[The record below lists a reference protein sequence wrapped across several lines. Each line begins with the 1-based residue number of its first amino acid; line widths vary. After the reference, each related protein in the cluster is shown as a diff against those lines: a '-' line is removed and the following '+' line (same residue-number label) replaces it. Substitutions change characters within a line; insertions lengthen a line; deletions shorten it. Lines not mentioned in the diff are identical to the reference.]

1 MIKGIGIDV
10 VDVKRIERLSEKLD
24 ERFVKRIFTDE
35 EIKYC
40 NGRKANK
47 FQHFAGRFASK
58 EAFLKA
64 IGVGLF
70 KGYKLKDIEIRNEKS
85 GQPYIVRNEKIDE
98 VLNKLNATNIYITI
112 THIKEVSVA
121 TVIIE

>member
-10 VDVKRIERLSEKLD
+10 VDVKRIEKIAGRLDNKFLN
-24 ERFVKRIFTDE
+24 RVFTEE

-40 NGRKANK
+40 LSKKNK

-64 IGVGLF
+64 IGIGLF
-70 KGYKLKDIEIRNEKS
+70 KGYQLKDIEIRNEKS
-85 GQPYIVRNEKIDE
+85 GKPFIVKNEKIQN
-98 VLNKLNATNIYITI
+98 VLTKMKAENIYISI
-112 THIKEVSVA
+112 THIKEVSVS

>member
-10 VDVKRIERLSEKLD
+10 VDVKRIEKIAARLD
-24 ERFVKRIFTDE
+24 EKFLNRVFTEE

-40 NGRKANK
+40 LSKKNK

-64 IGVGLF
+64 IGIGLF
-70 KGYKLKDIEIRNEKS
+70 RGYQLKDIEVRNEKS
-85 GQPYIVRNEKIDE
+85 GKPFIVKNDKIKK
-98 VLNKLNATNIYITI
+98 VLTHLNAENIYISI
-112 THIKEVSVA
+112 THIKEVSVS

>member
-10 VDVKRIERLSEKLD
+10 VDVKRIEKIAAKLD
-24 ERFVKRIFTDE
+24 EKFLNRVFTKE

-40 NGRKANK
+40 LSKKNK

-64 IGVGLF
+64 IGIGLF
-70 KGYKLKDIEIRNEKS
+70 RGYQLKDIEIRNEKS
-85 GQPYIVRNEKIDE
+85 GKPFIVKNDKIKK
-98 VLNKLNATNIYITI
+98 VLDKLNAENIYISI
-112 THIKEVSVA
+112 THIKEVSVS